1 MNAVFS
7 AVCWTEMSQRFSSYF
22 GEGRVVSKQMLSSKA
37 QDPFLRFRVWKP
49 PSFELV
55 SAA

>member
-22 GEGRVVSKQMLSSKA
+22 GEGRVVSKQMLSSKVE
-37 QDPFLRFRVWKP
+37 DPIKTFWMWKP
-49 PSFELV
+49 IAFELAP
-55 SAA
+55 AA